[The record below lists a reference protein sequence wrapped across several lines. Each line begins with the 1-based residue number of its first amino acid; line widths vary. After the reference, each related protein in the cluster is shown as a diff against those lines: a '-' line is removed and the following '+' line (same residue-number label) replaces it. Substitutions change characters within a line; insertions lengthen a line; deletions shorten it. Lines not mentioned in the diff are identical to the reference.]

1 MKVIRLNSVGPDV
14 RKWQIF
20 LTGLGYQM
28 IVDGKFGPGTDRA
41 TKQFQQDHGLTADGE
56 VGMFSYRKAIEL
68 GFNFSLTDPSGQEET
83 SLSWPPKPNFPTLI
97 GLQSRFA
104 IFGRFDY
111 QAIPNDPDGRIQI
124 LGNWEQENI
133 VSVEIP
139 SLRNVSGAPTNGRIR
154 FHKKA
159 VPQLQALFQ
168 AWDNEGLNPLIK
180 TWGGSFYPRFVRG
193 NPTSLSNHSFGTA
206 FDINVAWNGLNV
218 IPPIVSKE
226 GSVRKLVPLA
236 NQFGFYWGGHYNNR
250 LDGMHFEVAKI
261 I

>member
-28 IVDGKFGPGTDRA
+28 VVDGKFGPGTDLA
-41 TKQFQQDHGLTADGE
+41 TKQFQKDNGLSADGE
-56 VGMFSYRKAIEL
+56 VGMFTYRKAIEL

-83 SLSWPPKPNFPTLI
+83 SLNWPPKPSFPTLTGI
-97 GLQSRFA
+97 QERFS

-111 QAIPNDPDGRIQI
+111 QAIQGNANGGIRI
-124 LGNWEQENI
+124 LGSWEQDNI
-133 VSVEIP
+133 VAVNIP
-139 SLRNVSGAPTNGRIR
+139 SLANISGAPSNGRIR
-154 FHKKA
+154 FHRKA
-159 VPQLQALFQ
+159 VPQLVGLFQ
-168 AWDNEGLNPLIK
+168 AWEQAGLIPLIK

-193 NPTSLSNHSFGTA
+193 STTSLSNHSFGTA

-218 IPPIVSKE
+218 IPPIIGKE

-236 NQFGFYWGGHYNNR
+236 NQFGFYWGGHYNSR

-261 I
+261 L